1 MDISLSLDRINFT
14 LKEYDYIFDSNYFI
28 VCEDTTLYGENYTDV
43 TNEWII
49 NAKPN
54 THIVKDRKY
63 FEHNGIKYK
72 VDNKNIV
79 LDYSDKEKEVAI
91 WLENTFGGEIYML
104 PRINKP
110 DGIQTAYYLFRGEY
124 WDLKKITGK
133 GKNTLDSAINKKKSQ
148 SNNFIFDISN
158 SEITLEAIDK
168 QLSSIYENKYRK
180 WIDKIIVK
188 QNNNVIVI
196 NKRK

>member
-1 MDISLSLDRINFT
+1 
-14 LKEYDYIFDSNYFI
+14 
-28 VCEDTTLYGENYTDV
+28 
-43 TNEWII
+43 
-49 NAKPN
+49 
-54 THIVKDRKY
+54 
-63 FEHNGIKYK
+63 
-72 VDNKNIV
+72 
-79 LDYSDKEKEVAI
+79 
-91 WLENTFGGEIYML
+91 ML

-110 DGIQTAYYLFRGEY
+110 DGIQTADYLFRGEY

>member
-1 MDISLSLDRINFT
+1 MDISLDRIDFT

-28 VCEDTTLYGENYTDV
+28 VCEDTILYGENYTDV

-110 DGIQTAYYLFRGEY
+110 DGIQTADYLFRGEY

>member
-1 MDISLSLDRINFT
+1 MDISLSLDRIDFT
-14 LKEYDYIFDSNYFI
+14 LKEYNYIFDSNYFI

-79 LDYSDKEKEVAI
+79 LDYSNNEKEVAI

-110 DGIQTAYYLFRGEY
+110 DGIQTADYLFRGEY